1 MQTTQNPCYRLL
13 PLLLLI
19 FIDSFS
25 YFVVIPVL
33 LQLFYNHQYDLL
45 PLSTSMDT
53 RNILTGITI
62 SLAPMA
68 ALFFSPFIGF
78 ASDQYGRKK
87 TLLMCIACVIVGFA
101 LPIVGI
107 LSNSVALVLL
117 GRLMAGIGSASQP
130 IAQATVTDL
139 CTGKNRVLYLS
150 LIALMMTLALILGPL
165 AGGELTDQH
174 FVHWFSIMT
183 PYEFAFGLS
192 LINLLL
198 ILFCFKE
205 TKILTQKTVKFS
217 VKNVV
222 TNFIPLIKQYQIG
235 LFVAGFFFLELG
247 WSQYYQSISLYL
259 QLHWQLTPQT
269 IGLFNAMMGATM
281 SFGLL
286 LLAPLFLR
294 FFSIKIIMR
303 FSLLLVLIGL
313 ISCSLFSSI
322 TIQWM
327 FANIVAIFTGC
338 AYVSLVALIADNTD
352 NQHHGLV
359 MGYLSTALYLAWML
373 TAFDGGFLISWYE
386 KLPLIL
392 AMVFLFIAVV
402 TTTIFQN
409 LRNVHKITPATGASN

>member
-1 MQTTQNPCYRLL
+1 MQTTHNPFYRLL

-45 PLSTSMDT
+45 PLSTSLST

-68 ALFFSPFIGF
+68 ALIFAPFIGF
-78 ASDQYGRKK
+78 ASDQYGRKN
-87 TLLMCIACVIVGFA
+87 TLLMCIICVIVGFA

-107 LSNSVALVLL
+107 LKNNITFLLL

-139 CTGKNRVLYLS
+139 CTGKNRALYLS

-174 FVHWFSIMT
+174 LVHGFSIIT

-192 LINLLL
+192 AINLLL
-198 ILFCFKE
+198 IMFCFTE
-205 TKILTQKTVKFS
+205 TKTLDRKTRLFGIKTV
-217 VKNVV
+217 V
-222 TNFIPLIKQYQIG
+222 TDIIPLIKQYQMG
-235 LFVAGFFFLELG
+235 LLVVIFFFLELA

-259 QLHWQLTPQT
+259 QLHWQLRPQT
-269 IGLFNAMMGATM
+269 IGLFNSLMGATM

-286 LLAPLFLR
+286 LLYPIFLR
-294 FFSIKIIMR
+294 FFSIKTIMQFSII
-303 FSLLLVLIGL
+303 LVLIGL
-313 ISCSLFSSI
+313 ISCNLLSSI
-322 TIQWM
+322 KTQWL
-327 FANIVAIFTGC
+327 FANLVAIFTGC
-338 AYVSLVALIADNTD
+338 AYVSLVALIADKTD
-352 NQHHGLV
+352 DQHRGLV

-373 TAFDGGFLISWYE
+373 TAFDGGFLISWHQ
-386 KLPLIL
+386 KLPLIIAAL
-392 AMVFLFIAVV
+392 FSFIAVV
-402 TTTIFQN
+402 TTMIN
-409 LRNVHKITPATGASN
+409 KKSNVDVTP

>member
-1 MQTTQNPCYRLL
+1 MQQTSHNPFYRLL

-45 PLSTSMDT
+45 PLSTSINT

-68 ALFFSPFIGF
+68 ALVFSPFIGF

-87 TLLMCIACVIVGFA
+87 TLLLCIAFVIIGFL
-101 LPIVGI
+101 LPIIGI
-107 LSNSVALVLL
+107 LKNTIVLVLL

-139 CTGKNRVLYLS
+139 CTGKNRAFYLS
-150 LIALMMTLALILGPL
+150 MIALMMTLALILGPL

-174 FVHWFSIMT
+174 LVHWFSIIT
-183 PYEFAFGLS
+183 PYEFALGLS
-192 LINLLL
+192 IINLLL

-205 TKILTQKTVKFS
+205 TKTLDQKTKLIS
-217 VKNVV
+217 VKSVV
-222 TNFIPLIKQYQIG
+222 TNIMPLIKQYQMG
-235 LFVAGFFFLELG
+235 LLIAGFFFLELG

-259 QLHWQLTPQT
+259 QLHWKTTPQT
-269 IGLFNAMMGATM
+269 IGLFNSAMGATM

-286 LLAPLFLR
+286 ILYPLFLR
-294 FFSIKIIMR
+294 FFSIKTIMR
-303 FSLLLVLIGL
+303 FSLLLILIGL
-313 ISCSLFSSI
+313 IACSLLSSMTAQWLFS
-322 TIQWM
+322 
-327 FANIVAIFTGC
+327 NIVAIFTGC
-338 AYVSLVALIADNTD
+338 AYVSLVTIIADKTD
-352 NQHHGLV
+352 DQHRGLV

-373 TAFDGGFLISWYE
+373 TAFNGGFLISWHE
-386 KLPLIL
+386 KLPLIF
-392 AMVFLFIAVV
+392 AAVFLLIAVI

-409 LRNVHKITPATGASN
+409 PSISAGE